1 MVAALYTR
9 LAKTARDLIA
19 KYGKNCAIVRE
30 TTSGPPHAPVVTQT
44 EYPVKIVETGYSLT
58 NRNEVLVQ
66 AGDKVGI
73 ISTDA
78 AVAPRLHD
86 PIRIDGEMYRL
97 IDLKPL
103 NPGGL
108 TLLFEFNARA

>member
-1 MVAALYTR
+1 MVAPLYKR
-9 LAKTARDLIA
+9 LEATAKRLLAQ
-19 KYGKNCAIVRE
+19 YGKDCAIVRE
-30 TTSGPPHAPVVTQT
+30 ERRGPEWAPVVTQT
-44 EYPVKIVETGYSLT
+44 EYPVKLVETGYSLT
-58 NRNEVLVQ
+58 NRNETLVQ

-73 ISTDA
+73 ISTAA

-97 IDLKPL
+97 IDLQPL

-108 TLLFEFNARA
+108 TLLFQFTARI